1 MIHARS
7 KGERITVLPVLLASL
22 AVAGVVGAAHAS
34 DLDPMLESFSPWTVD
49 AIFTVGEN
57 ISGYTPPG
65 AMDGIGAYEL
75 DDDHVRLLV
84 SHELDSGDGYPYL
97 VYNHEGEKF
106 AMTGARISFF
116 DVEKSTLEIVDSG
129 LAYHTIYTAEG
140 SIASDTSFL
149 MSEGGFHKLSSGSLE
164 EAEQFGPNRG
174 LADTIYFTGEE
185 FGLGAM
191 WALNPSTGRM
201 WHVPDLGP
209 GYLDNLAQ
217 VCTGTGSV
225 RTVAFIRV
233 DDTAPF
239 DIDHDDVNEASPL
252 YLYMGTK
259 DPDGDF
265 LSRNGL
271 RGGSTYIWVADD
283 PDMKSPVNLY
293 GNGATATGKWVEID
307 NSPTGTPSESGR
319 TGYDKY
325 GYPTQRTLWERA
337 EELGAFQ
344 FSKPEDVSTNPYR
357 CNKAV
362 LASAGT
368 SELDGSDKAGTVY
381 TITTNFDTM
390 EAVLEII
397 YDGDEDLAQALR
409 SPSNLYWADD
419 GLVYIQEDRA
429 GERLFGEL
437 GVNPNEAGVVS
448 LDPHSWV
455 VTRIANIDR
464 NAVLDASLDD
474 PSDAVDLDM
483 DDVGAW
489 GSSGVLEVGSL
500 FGYETLFVLNVQAH
514 GIINQD
520 FYNLDSRIHDG
531 DLAEGGQ
538 LLFLYPEQ

>member
-1 MIHARS
+1 MIRARS
-7 KGERITVLPVLLASL
+7 KGEGITIPILLASL
-22 AVAGVVGAAHAS
+22 AAAGVVGAAHAS
-34 DLDPMLESFSPWTVD
+34 DLDPMLEPFSPWTAD
-49 AIFTVGEN
+49 AIFTVGES
-57 ISGYTPPG
+57 ISRYVPPG
-65 AMDGIGAYEL
+65 VMDGIGAYEL

-84 SHELDSGDGYPYL
+84 SHELNSGDGYPYMVL
-97 VYNHEGEKF
+97 NHEGEKF

-116 DVEKSTLEIVDSG
+116 DVEKSTLGIVDSG
-129 LAYHTIYTAEG
+129 LAYNTIYTAEG
-140 SIASDTSFL
+140 SVANDTSFL
-149 MSEGGFHKLSSGSLE
+149 MSGEGFHRFSAGNLE
-164 EAEQFGPNRG
+164 EAEQFGPDRG
-174 LADTIYFTGEE
+174 LTDTIYFTGEE

-209 GYLDNLAQ
+209 GYLDDMTQ

-239 DIDHDDVNEASPL
+239 DIDHDDVDEASPL
-252 YLYMGTK
+252 YLYVGTK

-271 RGGSTYIWVADD
+271 RDGSTYVWVADD

-307 NSPTGTPSESGR
+307 NSPTGTPSESGL

-325 GYPTQRTLWERA
+325 GYPTQRTLWEMV
-337 EELGAFQ
+337 EEAGAFQ
-344 FSKPEDVSTNPYR
+344 FSKPDNVSTNPNR
-357 CNKAV
+357 CNQAV

-368 SELDGSDKAGTVY
+368 SELDGSDMVGTVY

-397 YDGDEDLAQALR
+397 YDGDGDLTQALR
-409 SPSNLYWADD
+409 SPGNLVWADD

-437 GVNPNEAGVVS
+437 GVNPNEAGIVS
-448 LDPHSWV
+448 LDPYSWV

-464 NAVLDASLDD
+464 NATLDASLDD

-489 GSSGVLEVGSL
+489 GSSGILDVGSL
-500 FGYETLFVLNVQAH
+500 FGYETLLVLNVQAH

-520 FYNLDSRIHDG
+520 FYNPESRIHDG
-531 DLAEGGQ
+531 DLVEGGQ